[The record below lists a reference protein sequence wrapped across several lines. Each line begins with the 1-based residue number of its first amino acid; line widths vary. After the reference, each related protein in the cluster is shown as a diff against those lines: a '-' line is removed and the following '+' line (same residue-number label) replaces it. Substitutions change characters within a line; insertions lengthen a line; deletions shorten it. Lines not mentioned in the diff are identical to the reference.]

1 MYFFLLLK
9 RTDIS
14 DLNWE
19 FCEENHISSA

>member
-1 MYFFLLLK
+1 MYFLLLLK

-14 DLNWE
+14 GLNWE